1 LILVQSIVFSIF
13 DRSGGF
19 LFIEV
24 VRRTDRVA
32 VELREL
38 QTNKI
43 WEKKSGLDRI
53 LKLDLF

>member
-13 DRSGGF
+13 DRFGGF